1 LVFHIVDFLIASVS
15 EKLVVEHHVLP
26 SDGLVEFELNF
37 IHLVSRLHVD
47 EEIGVVEDGIDQEVG
62 RVLNVVN
69 SACGW
74 LDEHVLGH
82 SSLALLQKN
91 PAMHSFSQIEV
102 GGELVRLIIVDSEC
116 LCCQLFLEFFVVFDD
131 SAVEGGVRD
140 AFGEYSLVQF
150 D

>member
-1 LVFHIVDFLIASVS
+1 
-15 EKLVVEHHVLP
+15 
-26 SDGLVEFELNF
+26 
-37 IHLVSRLHVD
+37 
-47 EEIGVVEDGIDQEVG
+47 
-62 RVLNVVN
+62 
-69 SACGW
+69 
-74 LDEHVLGH
+74 
-82 SSLALLQKN
+82 
-91 PAMHSFSQIEV
+91 MHSFSQIEV